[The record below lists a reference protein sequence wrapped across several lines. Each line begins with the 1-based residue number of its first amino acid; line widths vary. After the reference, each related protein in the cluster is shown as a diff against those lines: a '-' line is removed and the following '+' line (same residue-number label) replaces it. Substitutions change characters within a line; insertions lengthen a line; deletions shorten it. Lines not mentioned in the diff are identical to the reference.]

1 MEEIYIPN
9 ERSRILKQKPAMLK
23 RLGELCKCSLRL
35 EDSNCIIVDGDGYA
49 VFEAKGVIQ
58 PFGRGFSMRM
68 AELLLKDGFYFSSIS
83 MRDITSN
90 KSRIKNMKA
99 RLIGRDGKAKRYM
112 ESVSGAL
119 IAVYGDTVS
128 FIGSTEAIEEAE
140 AAAKAILKGSSHRLA
155 YNRMEASH
163 RKHRDS

>member
-9 ERSRILKQKPAMLK
+9 ERSKILKQKPRLLK
-23 RLGELCKCSLRL
+23 RLGELCECSLSL
-35 EDSNCIIVDGDGYA
+35 EDSNCVRVDGDGYGA
-49 VFEAKGVIQ
+49 YNARNVVQA
-58 PFGRGFSMRM
+58 FGRGFGMRI
-68 AELLLKDGFYFSSIS
+68 AELLLKDGYYFSSIS
-83 MRDITSN
+83 LRDITSN
-90 KSRIKNMKA
+90 KNRIKNMKA

-128 FIGSTEAIEEAE
+128 FIGSSEAIEEAE
-140 AAAKAILKGSSHRLA
+140 AAARSIMKGSSHRLA

-163 RKHRDS
+163 RKHKGA